1 MAMYKAK
8 EALHKLSDTH
18 LTMAHGAEDIRGRQ
32 VLDTAGESL
41 GEIDDLFVD
50 EAEQKVRLL
59 QVMSGGFLGLGK
71 TTFLIPVEAIQR
83 ITNEA
88 IYICQTRECVAGA
101 PRYEPALVEK
111 RHLCEVYSYY
121 GYVPFWEPAYP
132 EPQPPAPRLDERE
145 GERINAT
152 VERVDPNQRT
162 LVLKAV
168 DGERMELK
176 VPQALLAHLQAGD
189 QVEVLIHKTDGSP
202 ERAMIGTPER
212 SALGI
217 VPPRPGELK

>member
-32 VLDTAGESL
+32 VLDTAGEYV

-50 EAEQKVRLL
+50 EGEQKVRLL
-59 QVMSGGFLGLGK
+59 QVTSGGFLGLGK
-71 TTFLIPVEAIQR
+71 MTFLIPVDAIQR
-83 ITNEA
+83 ITKDA

-111 RHLCEVYSYY
+111 RHLCEVYGYY

-132 EPQPPAPRLDERE
+132 EPQPPAPRLDERI
-145 GERINAT
+145 GERIIAT

-162 LVLKAV
+162 LVLKTA
-168 DGERMELK
+168 DADWMELK
-176 VPQALLAHLQAGD
+176 VPQAFLAHVQRGD
-189 QVEVLIHKTDGSP
+189 QVEVAIHKIAGGP
-202 ERAMIGTPER
+202 ERAMTSTAER
-212 SALGI
+212 SALAME
-217 VPPRPGELK
+217 PERSRALK